1 MSLQTYTKSLLD
13 PFDKGMSQP
22 KLLDGKVARSSGIR
36 LRATGE
42 ITCNSSGSTYI
53 ALIPGAS
60 NVICWRVDDN
70 VMTPEVTPLPF
81 QGHLDSVEDR
91 ANVKATRTVGTA
103 LRLSL
108 VNSAD
113 QNEGYWEAARI
124 PSCALDFTFTAVQGA
139 IVADGAFV
147 VDSSYTIASLGTTDF
162 TLIGAMDNVIGTT
175 FTATGTGDGL
185 GGGTATITTHSSAL
199 SLSLSSVGD
208 LSNYSTYLT
217 GKLRD
222 IHRYQFKL
230 NAIDNDINFNR
241 CINEPPEVT
250 DFVSEQWDTVLIKVH
265 GRVEIGAPSMMMYD
279 CISAQEVIYK
289 ENTALARL
297 MSTSP
302 YVPQTKSLL
311 TRTRFNPPG
320 VQIS

>member
-1 MSLQTYTKSLLD
+1 MSLQAYTKSLLD

-42 ITCNSSGSTYI
+42 ITCNISGSTYI
-53 ALIPGAS
+53 ALFPGAS
-60 NVICWRVDDN
+60 NVLCWRVDSDPL
-70 VMTPEVTPLPF
+70 VPEVTPVEF
-81 QGHLDSVEDR
+81 QGHLDTIADR

-124 PSCALDFTFTAVQGA
+124 PTSALDFGFAGA
-139 IVADGAFV
+139 G
-147 VDSSYTIASLGTTDF
+147 TSLAQ
-162 TLIGAMDNVIGTT
+162 TLGN
-175 FTATGTGDGL
+175 L
-185 GGGTATITTHSSAL
+185 
-199 SLSLSSVGD
+199 D
-208 LSNYSTYLT
+208 LSNYQTYLT

-230 NAIDNDINFNR
+230 NAIDNDIDFSR
-241 CINEPPEVT
+241 ILTEPPEVSQ
-250 DFVSEQWDTVLIKVH
+250 FVSEQWDTIIIKIH
-265 GRVEIGAPSMMMYD
+265 GRVEVGAPSMLMYD
-279 CISAQEVIYK
+279 CISCQEVIYK

-297 MSTSP
+297 MTTSP

-320 VQIS
+320 VQVA

>member
-1 MSLQTYTKSLLD
+1 MSLQAYTKSLLD

-42 ITCNSSGSTYI
+42 ITCNISGSTYI
-53 ALIPGAS
+53 ALFPGHS
-60 NVICWRVDDN
+60 NVLCWRVDSDPL
-70 VMTPEVTPLPF
+70 VPEVTPTEF
-81 QGHLDSVEDR
+81 QGHLDTIPDR
-91 ANVKATRTVGTA
+91 ANVKAARTVGVA

-113 QNEGYWEAARI
+113 QNEGYWEAARV
-124 PSCALDFTFTAVQGA
+124 PTSALDFRF
-139 IVADGAFV
+139 
-147 VDSSYTIASLGTTDF
+147 L
-162 TLIGAMDNVIGTT
+162 N
-175 FTATGTGDGL
+175 
-185 GGGTATITTHSSAL
+185 GGTATAQTL
-199 SLSLSSVGD
+199 GNLD
-208 LSNYSTYLT
+208 LSNYQTYLT

-230 NAIDNDINFNR
+230 NAIDNDIDFSR
-241 CINEPPEVT
+241 MLTEPPEVSQ
-250 DFVSEQWDTVLIKVH
+250 FVSEQWDTIIIKIH
-265 GRVEIGAPSMMMYD
+265 GRVEVGAPSMLMYD
-279 CISAQEVIYK
+279 CISCQEVIYK

-297 MSTSP
+297 MTTSP

-320 VQIS
+320 VQVA

>member
-1 MSLQTYTKSLLD
+1 MSLQAYTKSLLD

-42 ITCNSSGSTYI
+42 ITCNISGSTYI

-60 NVICWRVDDN
+60 NVLCWRVDSDPA
-70 VMTPEVTPLPF
+70 VPEVTPVPF
-81 QGHLDSVEDR
+81 QGHLDSVADR
-91 ANVKATRTVGTA
+91 SNVKAVRSVGTA

-124 PSCALDFTFTAVQGA
+124 PTSSLDF
-139 IVADGAFV
+139 AF
-147 VDSSYTIASLGTTDF
+147 SEIAPG
-162 TLIGAMDNVIGTT
+162 V
-175 FTATGTGDGL
+175 TGTSAYQVL
-185 GGGTATITTHSSAL
+185 GNL
-199 SLSLSSVGD
+199 D
-208 LSNYSTYLT
+208 LSNYQTYLT

-230 NAIDNDINFNR
+230 NAIDNDIDFSR
-241 CINEPPEVT
+241 ILTEPPEVSQ
-250 DFVSEQWDTVLIKVH
+250 FISEQWDTIIIKIH
-265 GRVEIGAPSMMMYD
+265 GRVEVGAPSMLMYD
-279 CISAQEVIYK
+279 CISCQEVIYK

-297 MSTSP
+297 MTTSP

-320 VQIS
+320 VQVA

>member
-13 PFDKGMSQP
+13 PFDKAISQP
-22 KLLDGKVARSSGIR
+22 KLLDGKVPRSSGIR

-42 ITCNSSGSTYI
+42 ITCNGGGSTYI

-60 NVICWRVDDN
+60 NVICWRDVNDPLIPET
-70 VMTPEVTPLPF
+70 TPTPF
-81 QGHLDSVEDR
+81 QGHLDSVNDR
-91 ANVKATRTVGTA
+91 ENIKGVRTVGTA

-124 PSCALDFTFTAVQGA
+124 PTSSLDFQFTETVEADPLANPPVLAEYNTAVFMTLGA
-139 IVADGAFV
+139 
-147 VDSSYTIASLGTTDF
+147 L
-162 TLIGAMDNVIGTT
+162 
-175 FTATGTGDGL
+175 
-185 GGGTATITTHSSAL
+185 
-199 SLSLSSVGD
+199 D
-208 LSNYSTYLT
+208 LSNYQTYIT

-230 NAIDNDINFNR
+230 NAIDNDINFSR
-241 CINEPPEVT
+241 ILTEPPVV
-250 DFVSEQWDTVLIKVH
+250 DQFISEQWDTIIIKIH
-265 GRVEIGAPSMMMYD
+265 GRVELGAPSMLMYD
-279 CISAQEVIYK
+279 CVSCQEVIYK

-297 MSTSP
+297 MTTSP

-320 VQIS
+320 VQIA

>member
-1 MSLQTYTKSLLD
+1 MLLQAYTKSLFD
-13 PFDKGMSQP
+13 PFDKGISQP

-42 ITCNSSGSTYI
+42 ITCNSAGSTYI
-53 ALIPGAS
+53 ALLPGAS
-60 NVICWRVDDN
+60 NVLCWHVDDDPM
-70 VMTPEVTPLPF
+70 VPEVTPPPF
-81 QGHLDSVEDR
+81 QGHLDTEVDR
-91 ANVKATRTVGTA
+91 ENVKAVRTIGTA

-124 PSCALDFTFTAVQGA
+124 PTQSHDFSFTM
-139 IVADGAFV
+139 
-147 VDSSYTIASLGTTDF
+147 TDP
-162 TLIGAMDNVIGTT
+162 GDPDPA
-175 FTATGTGDGL
+175 GDGSLPPIPPTYNTSVFMAL
-185 GGGTATITTHSSAL
+185 GQL
-199 SLSLSSVGD
+199 D
-208 LSNYSTYLT
+208 LSNYQTYLT

-230 NAIDNDINFNR
+230 NAIDNDIDFSRFVGDHVEKN
-241 CINEPPEVT
+241 
-250 DFVSEQWDTVLIKVH
+250 FVSEQWDTIIIKIH
-265 GRVEIGAPSMMMYD
+265 GRVEIGAPSMIMYD

-297 MSTSP
+297 MTTSP

>member
-13 PFDKGMSQP
+13 PFDKGISQP
-22 KLLDGKVARSSGIR
+22 KLLDGKVPRSSGIR

-42 ITCNSSGSTYI
+42 ITCNGAGSTYL

-60 NVICWRVDDN
+60 NVICWRSDN
-70 VMTPEVTPLPF
+70 DPLVPEVTPIPF
-81 QGHLDSVEDR
+81 QGHLDSVADR
-91 ANVKATRTVGTA
+91 GNVKGVRTVGTA

-124 PSCALDFTFTAVQGA
+124 PTSALDFSFTETDPGDPVGPPIVPPTNNSAVRMLLG
-139 IVADGAFV
+139 
-147 VDSSYTIASLGTTDF
+147 SL
-162 TLIGAMDNVIGTT
+162 
-175 FTATGTGDGL
+175 
-185 GGGTATITTHSSAL
+185 
-199 SLSLSSVGD
+199 D
-208 LSNYSTYLT
+208 LSNYQTYIT

-230 NAIDNDINFNR
+230 NAIDNDINFSR
-241 CINEPPEVT
+241 ILTEPPEV
-250 DFVSEQWDTVLIKVH
+250 DQFLSEQWDTIIIKIH
-265 GRVEIGAPSMMMYD
+265 GRVEVGAPSMVMYD
-279 CISAQEVIYK
+279 CISCQEVIYK

-297 MSTSP
+297 MTASP

-311 TRTRFNPPG
+311 TRTRFNPPA
-320 VQIS
+320 VQIA

>member
-13 PFDKGMSQP
+13 PFDKAISQP
-22 KLLDGKVARSSGIR
+22 KLLDGKVPRSSGIR

-42 ITCNSSGSTYI
+42 ITCNGAGSTYL

-60 NVICWRVDDN
+60 NVICWRNDN
-70 VMTPEVTPLPF
+70 DPTVVEITPVPF
-81 QGHLDSVEDR
+81 QGHLDTVADR
-91 ANVKATRTVGTA
+91 ENIKGVRTVGTA

-124 PSCALDFTFTAVQGA
+124 PTSALDFRFTDTMVPDPQDPTGPLIPATNTAV
-139 IVADGAFV
+139 
-147 VDSSYTIASLGTTDF
+147 SMSLG
-162 TLIGAMDNVIGTT
+162 
-175 FTATGTGDGL
+175 
-185 GGGTATITTHSSAL
+185 
-199 SLSLSSVGD
+199 SLD
-208 LSNYSTYLT
+208 LSNYQTYIT

-230 NAIDNDINFNR
+230 NALDNDINFSK
-241 CINEPPEVT
+241 ILTEPPVV
-250 DFVSEQWDTVLIKVH
+250 DQFLSEQWDTVIIKIH
-265 GRVEIGAPSMMMYD
+265 GRVEIGAPSMIMYD
-279 CISAQEVIYK
+279 CISCQEVIYK

-297 MSTSP
+297 MTASP
-302 YVPQTKSLL
+302 YVPETKSLL

-320 VQIS
+320 VQVS

>member
-1 MSLQTYTKSLLD
+1 MSLQAYTKSLLD

-42 ITCNSSGSTYI
+42 ITCNIAGSTYV

-60 NVICWRVDDN
+60 NVLCWRVDSDPM
-70 VMTPEVTPLPF
+70 VPEVTPQAF
-81 QGHLDSVEDR
+81 QGHLDTPEDR
-91 ANVKATRTVGTA
+91 ANVKAVRTVGTA

-124 PSCALDFTFTAVQGA
+124 PTSALDFAFAEVAPGVTGSAVYQA
-139 IVADGAFV
+139 
-147 VDSSYTIASLGTTDF
+147 LGN
-162 TLIGAMDNVIGTT
+162 L
-175 FTATGTGDGL
+175 
-185 GGGTATITTHSSAL
+185 
-199 SLSLSSVGD
+199 D
-208 LSNYSTYLT
+208 LSNYQTYLT

-230 NAIDNDINFNR
+230 NAIDNDIDFSR
-241 CINEPPEVT
+241 MLTEPPEVNQ
-250 DFVSEQWDTVLIKVH
+250 FVSEQWDTIIIKIH
-265 GRVEIGAPSMMMYD
+265 GRVEVGAPSMLMYD
-279 CISAQEVIYK
+279 CISCQEVIYK

-297 MSTSP
+297 MTTSP

-320 VQIS
+320 VQVA

>member
-22 KLLDGKVARSSGIR
+22 KLLDGKVSRSSGIR

-42 ITCNSSGSTYI
+42 ITCNSAGSTYL
-53 ALIPGAS
+53 ALIPGSS
-60 NVICWRVDDN
+60 NVLCWRVDNDPA
-70 VMTPEVTPLPF
+70 VPEATPTPF
-81 QGHLDSVEDR
+81 QGHLDTVTDR
-91 ANVKATRTVGTA
+91 ANVKQVRPVGTA

-124 PSCALDFTFTAVQGA
+124 PTSNLDFSFTETDPGDPDPAGDGSLPAIPPTYNSAV
-139 IVADGAFV
+139 
-147 VDSSYTIASLGTTDF
+147 SMSLG
-162 TLIGAMDNVIGTT
+162 
-175 FTATGTGDGL
+175 
-185 GGGTATITTHSSAL
+185 AL
-199 SLSLSSVGD
+199 D
-208 LSNYSTYLT
+208 LSNYQTYLT

-230 NAIDNDINFNR
+230 NAIDNDINFQR
-241 CINEPPEVT
+241 ILTEPPTV
-250 DFVSEQWDTVLIKVH
+250 DQFISEQWDTIIIKIH
-265 GRVEIGAPSMMMYD
+265 GRVEVGAPSMIMYD
-279 CISAQEVIYK
+279 CISSQEVIYK

-297 MSTSP
+297 MTTSP

-311 TRTRFNPPG
+311 TRTRFNAPG
-320 VQIS
+320 VQIN

>member
-1 MSLQTYTKSLLD
+1 MSIQAYTKSLLD

-22 KLLDGKVARSSGIR
+22 KLLDGKVSRSSGIR

-60 NVICWRVDDN
+60 NVLCWRVDNDPL
-70 VMTPEVTPLPF
+70 VPEVTPEPF
-81 QGHLDSVEDR
+81 QGHLDSVPDR
-91 ANVKATRTVGTA
+91 ANVKAVRSVGTA

-124 PSCALDFTFTAVQGA
+124 PTSALDFSFTKTLEGDPLAVPPTMDEYNTSVKMNLG
-139 IVADGAFV
+139 
-147 VDSSYTIASLGTTDF
+147 SL
-162 TLIGAMDNVIGTT
+162 
-175 FTATGTGDGL
+175 
-185 GGGTATITTHSSAL
+185 
-199 SLSLSSVGD
+199 D
-208 LSNYSTYLT
+208 LSNYATYLT

-230 NAIDNDINFNR
+230 NAIDNDINFSR
-241 CINEPPEVT
+241 ILTEPPAV
-250 DFVSEQWDTVLIKVH
+250 DQFVSEQWDTIIIKVH

-279 CISAQEVIYK
+279 CISCQECIYT

-297 MSTSP
+297 MTTSV

-320 VQIS
+320 VQIA

>member
-1 MSLQTYTKSLLD
+1 MSLQAYTKSLLD

-22 KLLDGKVARSSGIR
+22 KLLDGKVSRSSGIR

-42 ITCNSSGSTYI
+42 ITCNNSGSTYI
-53 ALIPGAS
+53 ALIPGVS
-60 NVICWRVDDN
+60 NVICWRVDNDAN
-70 VMTPEVTPLPF
+70 VPEVTPSTF
-81 QGHLDSVEDR
+81 QGHMDTITDR
-91 ANVKATRTVGTA
+91 ANVKGSRTVGTA

-124 PSCALDFTFTAVQGA
+124 PTNALDFSFTEIPPGPSVSTAVSMTLG
-139 IVADGAFV
+139 
-147 VDSSYTIASLGTTDF
+147 SL
-162 TLIGAMDNVIGTT
+162 
-175 FTATGTGDGL
+175 
-185 GGGTATITTHSSAL
+185 
-199 SLSLSSVGD
+199 D
-208 LSNYSTYLT
+208 LSNYQTYLT

-230 NAIDNDINFNR
+230 NAIDNDINFSSQR
-241 CINEPPEVT
+241 TEPPEVKN
-250 DFVSEQWDTVLIKVH
+250 FVSEQWDTIIIKIH
-265 GRVEIGAPSMMMYD
+265 GRVEVGAPSMIMYD
-279 CISAQEVIYK
+279 CISCQEVIYK

-297 MSTSP
+297 MTTSP

-320 VQIS
+320 VQIA

>member
-1 MSLQTYTKSLLD
+1 MSLQAYTKSLLD

-22 KLLDGKVARSSGIR
+22 KLLDGKVSRSSGIR

-42 ITCNSSGSTYI
+42 ITCNGSGSTYI

-60 NVICWRVDDN
+60 NVLCWRVDNDPL
-70 VMTPEVTPLPF
+70 VPEVTPVPF
-81 QGHLDSVEDR
+81 QGHLDTIADR
-91 ANVKATRTVGTA
+91 ANVKGVRTVGTA

-124 PSCALDFTFTAVQGA
+124 PTSALDFEFTTIGGVTTTS
-139 IVADGAFV
+139 VAMKLG
-147 VDSSYTIASLGTTDF
+147 SL
-162 TLIGAMDNVIGTT
+162 
-175 FTATGTGDGL
+175 
-185 GGGTATITTHSSAL
+185 
-199 SLSLSSVGD
+199 D
-208 LSNYSTYLT
+208 LSNYQTYLT

-230 NAIDNDINFNR
+230 NAIDNDINFSR
-241 CINEPPEVT
+241 IISEPPEV
-250 DFVSEQWDTVLIKVH
+250 DQLLSEQWDTIIIKVH
-265 GRVEIGAPSMMMYD
+265 GRVELGAPSMMMYD
-279 CISAQEVIYK
+279 CISCQEVIYK

-297 MSTSP
+297 MTTSP

-320 VQIS
+320 VQVS

>member
-1 MSLQTYTKSLLD
+1 MSLQAYTKSLLD

-22 KLLDGKVARSSGIR
+22 KLLDGKVSRSSGIR

-42 ITCNSSGSTYI
+42 ITCNSTGSTYI
-53 ALIPGAS
+53 ALVPGIS
-60 NVICWRVDDN
+60 NVLCWRVDSDPLI
-70 VMTPEVTPLPF
+70 PEVTPQPF
-81 QGHLDSVEDR
+81 QGHLDSEIDR
-91 ANVKATRTVGTA
+91 DNVKGVRSVGTA

-124 PSCALDFTFTAVQGA
+124 PTSALDFAFSASTIVPGPPNNTSVYMTLGA
-139 IVADGAFV
+139 
-147 VDSSYTIASLGTTDF
+147 L
-162 TLIGAMDNVIGTT
+162 
-175 FTATGTGDGL
+175 
-185 GGGTATITTHSSAL
+185 
-199 SLSLSSVGD
+199 D
-208 LSNYSTYLT
+208 LSNYQTYLT

-230 NAIDNDINFNR
+230 NAIDNDINFSR
-241 CINEPPEVT
+241 LVTEPPTV
-250 DFVSEQWDTVLIKVH
+250 DQFVSEQWDTIIIKIH
-265 GRVEIGAPSMMMYD
+265 GRVEIGAPSMIMYD
-279 CISAQEVIYK
+279 CISCQEVIYK

-297 MSTSP
+297 MTTSP

-320 VQIS
+320 VQVA

>member
-1 MSLQTYTKSLLD
+1 MSLQVYTKSLLD

-22 KLLDGKVARSSGIR
+22 KLLDGKVSRSSGIR

-42 ITCNSSGSTYI
+42 ITCNGAGSTYI

-60 NVICWRVDDN
+60 NVICWRVDSDP
-70 VMTPEVTPLPF
+70 MIPEVTPVPF
-81 QGHLDSVEDR
+81 AGHLDTIPDR
-91 ANVKATRTVGTA
+91 DNAKGVRTVGTA

-124 PSCALDFTFTAVQGA
+124 PTSNLDFKFTELTPF
-139 IVADGAFV
+139 VAGNGTPGDPGEFDTPAT
-147 VDSSYTIASLGTTDF
+147 YNTAAS
-162 TLIGAMDNVIGTT
+162 M
-175 FTATGTGDGL
+175 GL
-185 GGGTATITTHSSAL
+185 G
-199 SLSLSSVGD
+199 SLD
-208 LSNYSTYLT
+208 LSNYQTYLT

-230 NAIDNDINFNR
+230 NAIDNDINFSR
-241 CINEPPEVT
+241 ILTEPPTV
-250 DFVSEQWDTVLIKVH
+250 DQFVSEQWDTVIIKIH
-265 GRVEIGAPSMMMYD
+265 GRVEVGAPSMLMYD
-279 CISAQEVIYK
+279 CISAQEVIYS

-297 MSTSP
+297 MTTSP

>member
-1 MSLQTYTKSLLD
+1 MSLQTYTKALLD

-22 KLLDGKVARSSGIR
+22 KLLDGKVSRSSGIR

-42 ITCNSSGSTYI
+42 ITCNGSGPTYI

-60 NVICWRVDDN
+60 NVICWRADSDPAVPEQ
-70 VMTPEVTPLPF
+70 TPNPF
-81 QGHLDSVEDR
+81 QGHLDTVADR
-91 ANVKATRTVGTA
+91 GNVKSVRTVGTA

-124 PSCALDFTFTAVQGA
+124 PTSVLDFKFKELTPGDPA
-139 IVADGAFV
+139 
-147 VDSSYTIASLGTTDF
+147 
-162 TLIGAMDNVIGTT
+162 
-175 FTATGTGDGL
+175 ATPPVEPTY
-185 GGGTATITTHSSAL
+185 SSAVSMKL
-199 SLSLSSVGD
+199 GDLD
-208 LSNYSTYLT
+208 LSNYQTYLT

-230 NAIDNDINFNR
+230 NAIDNDIDFSR
-241 CINEPPEVT
+241 ILTEPPTT
-250 DFVSEQWDTVLIKVH
+250 DMMVSEQWDTVIIKVH

-279 CISAQEVIYK
+279 CISAQEIIYK
-289 ENTALARL
+289 ENTALSRL
-297 MSTSP
+297 MTTSP

-320 VQIS
+320 VQIA

>member
-1 MSLQTYTKSLLD
+1 MSLQAYTKSLLD

-22 KLLDGKVARSSGIR
+22 KLLDGKVSRSSGIR

-42 ITCNSSGSTYI
+42 ITCNSTGSTYI
-53 ALIPGAS
+53 ALVPGVS
-60 NVICWRVDDN
+60 NVICWRVNDDPA
-70 VMTPEVTPLPF
+70 VPEEVPAAF
-81 QGHLDSVEDR
+81 QGHLDTVTDR
-91 ANVKATRTVGTA
+91 SNVKGVRSVGTA

-124 PSCALDFTFTAVQGA
+124 PTSNVDFSFATGSTAVHM
-139 IVADGAFV
+139 
-147 VDSSYTIASLGTTDF
+147 TLGT
-162 TLIGAMDNVIGTT
+162 L
-175 FTATGTGDGL
+175 
-185 GGGTATITTHSSAL
+185 
-199 SLSLSSVGD
+199 D
-208 LSNYSTYLT
+208 LSNYQTYLT

-230 NAIDNDINFNR
+230 NAIDNDINFSR
-241 CINEPPEVT
+241 LSTEPPTV
-250 DFVSEQWDTVLIKVH
+250 DQFVSEQWDTIIIKIH
-265 GRVEIGAPSMMMYD
+265 GRVEVGAPSMMMYD
-279 CISAQEVIYK
+279 CISCQEVIYK

-297 MSTSP
+297 MTTSP

-320 VQIS
+320 IQIS

>member
-1 MSLQTYTKSLLD
+1 MSLQAYTKSLLD
-13 PFDKGMSQP
+13 PFDKGISQP
-22 KLLDGKVARSSGIR
+22 KLLDGKVSRSSGIR

-42 ITCNSSGSTYI
+42 ITCNSTGSTYI

-60 NVICWRVDDN
+60 NVLCWRVDSDPA
-70 VMTPEVTPLPF
+70 VPEVTPPPF
-81 QGHLDSVEDR
+81 QGHLDTPTDR
-91 ANVKATRTVGTA
+91 DNVKAVRTVGTA

-113 QNEGYWEAARI
+113 QNEGYWEAARV
-124 PSCALDFTFTAVQGA
+124 PTSALDFSFTVVDPDPAGDGSLPPILNTAVSMTLG
-139 IVADGAFV
+139 
-147 VDSSYTIASLGTTDF
+147 SL
-162 TLIGAMDNVIGTT
+162 
-175 FTATGTGDGL
+175 
-185 GGGTATITTHSSAL
+185 
-199 SLSLSSVGD
+199 D
-208 LSNYSTYLT
+208 LSNYQTYLT

-230 NAIDNDINFNR
+230 NAIDNDIDFSR
-241 CINEPPEVT
+241 ILPDPPSEEQ
-250 DFVSEQWDTVLIKVH
+250 FISEQWDTVIIKVH
-265 GRVEIGAPSMMMYD
+265 GRVEIGAPSMIMYD

-297 MSTSP
+297 MTTSP

-320 VQIS
+320 VQIA

>member
-1 MSLQTYTKSLLD
+1 MADSAPQMQAYTKSLLD
-13 PFDKGMSQP
+13 PFDKTISQP

-42 ITCNSSGSTYI
+42 ITCAGTGTTYV
-53 ALIPGAS
+53 ALFPGAS
-60 NVICWRVDDN
+60 NVIAWQVDE
-70 VMTPEVTPLPF
+70 VAGPITPQPF
-81 QGHLDSVEDR
+81 AGHLDSVADR
-91 ANVKATRTVGTA
+91 ANVKSTRTVGTA

-124 PSCALDFTFTAVQGA
+124 PTNHLDFTFEGATSAV
-139 IVADGAFV
+139 
-147 VDSSYTIASLGTTDF
+147 SLPMG
-162 TLIGAMDNVIGTT
+162 GSGNV
-175 FTATGTGDGL
+175 
-185 GGGTATITTHSSAL
+185 
-199 SLSLSSVGD
+199 D
-208 LSNYSTYLT
+208 LSNYATYLT

-222 IHRYQFKL
+222 IHRFQFKL
-230 NAIDNDINFNR
+230 NAIDNDIKFSR
-241 CINEPPEVT
+241 MVTEPPTTENM
-250 DFVSEQWDTVLIKVH
+250 VSEQWDTIIIKIH
-265 GRVEIGAPSMMMYD
+265 GRVEAGAPSQLMYD

-297 MSTSP
+297 MTSTA

-320 VQIS
+320 IQIA

>member
-13 PFDKGMSQP
+13 PFDKAMSQP
-22 KLLDGKVARSSGIR
+22 KLLDGKVSRSSGIR

-42 ITCNSSGSTYI
+42 ITCNGSGSTYI

-60 NVICWRVDDN
+60 NVICWRADSDPLVKET
-70 VMTPEVTPLPF
+70 TPQAF
-81 QGHLDSVEDR
+81 QGHLDSVADR
-91 ANVKATRTVGTA
+91 ENVKGVRTVGAA

-124 PSCALDFTFTAVQGA
+124 PTNSLDMSFNELVPADPGDPAAVPPVPPTDA
-139 IVADGAFV
+139 V
-147 VDSSYTIASLGTTDF
+147 VSTGLSQTLGSL
-162 TLIGAMDNVIGTT
+162 
-175 FTATGTGDGL
+175 
-185 GGGTATITTHSSAL
+185 
-199 SLSLSSVGD
+199 D
-208 LSNYSTYLT
+208 LSNFQTYLT

-222 IHRYQFKL
+222 IHRFQFKL
-230 NAIDNDINFNR
+230 NAIDNDIKFSR
-241 CINEPPEVT
+241 ILTEPPQITE
-250 DFVSEQWDTVLIKVH
+250 FVSEQWDTIIIKIH
-265 GRVEIGAPSMMMYD
+265 GRVEIGAPSMLMYD
-279 CISAQEVIYK
+279 CISCQEVQYK

-297 MSTSP
+297 MTTSP

-320 VQIS
+320 VQIG

>member
-1 MSLQTYTKSLLD
+1 MSTQQATSANSLQTYTKALLD
-13 PFDKGMSQP
+13 PFDKTMSQP

-42 ITCNSSGSTYI
+42 ITCNGAGSTYI
-53 ALIPGAS
+53 ALFPGAS
-60 NVICWRVDDN
+60 NVLCWRTDN
-70 VMTPEVTPLPF
+70 DPAVPESTPQPF
-81 QGHLDSVEDR
+81 QGHLDTLIERS
-91 ANVKATRTVGTA
+91 NVKSVRTVGTA

-113 QNEGYWEAARI
+113 QNEGYWEAARV
-124 PSCALDFTFTAVQGA
+124 PTCALDFSFTEPDPVGA
-139 IVADGAFV
+139 PGV
-147 VDSSYTIASLGTTDF
+147 T
-162 TLIGAMDNVIGTT
+162 N
-175 FTATGTGDGL
+175 TAAYMTMGD
-185 GGGTATITTHSSAL
+185 I
-199 SLSLSSVGD
+199 D
-208 LSNYSTYLT
+208 LSNHQTYLT

-230 NAIDNDINFNR
+230 NAIDNDIDFTR
-241 CINEPPEVT
+241 CVSEPPSAEQ
-250 DFVSEQWDTVLIKVH
+250 FVSEQWDTIIIKVH
-265 GRVEIGAPSMMMYD
+265 GRVEVGAPSMLMYD

-297 MSTSP
+297 MTTSP

-320 VQIS
+320 VQVS

>member
-22 KLLDGKVARSSGIR
+22 KLLDGKKARSSGIR

-42 ITCNSSGSTYI
+42 ITCNGAGSTYI

-60 NVICWRVDDN
+60 NVICWRVDNDPL
-70 VMTPEVTPLPF
+70 VPSQTPQPF
-81 QGHLDSVEDR
+81 QGHLDTLADR
-91 ANVKATRTVGTA
+91 ANVKDIRVVGTA

-124 PSCALDFTFTAVQGA
+124 PTSNLDFAFTEPDPVGAPGVYNTAVYMG
-139 IVADGAFV
+139 F
-147 VDSSYTIASLGTTDF
+147 GTN
-162 TLIGAMDNVIGTT
+162 L
-175 FTATGTGDGL
+175 
-185 GGGTATITTHSSAL
+185 
-199 SLSLSSVGD
+199 D
-208 LSNYSTYLT
+208 LSNYQTYIT

-230 NAIDNDINFNR
+230 NAIDNDIDFQR
-241 CINEPPEVT
+241 ILSEPPSV
-250 DFVSEQWDTVLIKVH
+250 DQFVSEQWDTVIIKIH
-265 GRVEIGAPSMMMYD
+265 GRVEVGAPSMLMYD
-279 CISAQEVIYK
+279 CISNQEVVYT

-297 MSTSP
+297 MTTTP

-320 VQIS
+320 IQTS

>member
-1 MSLQTYTKSLLD
+1 MSIQTYTKSLLD

-22 KLLDGKVARSSGIR
+22 KLLDGKVSRSSGIR

-42 ITCNSSGSTYI
+42 ITCNSAGSTYI
-53 ALIPGAS
+53 ALVPGAS
-60 NVICWRVDDN
+60 NVLCWRVDNDPA
-70 VMTPEVTPLPF
+70 VPEVTPVPF
-81 QGHLDSVEDR
+81 GGHLDSVEDR
-91 ANVKATRTVGTA
+91 ANVKSTRIVGTA

-124 PSCALDFTFTAVQGA
+124 PTSALDFQFTEPDPVGSPGVTNTAV
-139 IVADGAFV
+139 
-147 VDSSYTIASLGTTDF
+147 SL
-162 TLIGAMDNVIGTT
+162 AMKDM
-175 FTATGTGDGL
+175 
-185 GGGTATITTHSSAL
+185 
-199 SLSLSSVGD
+199 D
-208 LSNYSTYLT
+208 LSNFQTYLT

-230 NAIDNDINFNR
+230 NAIDNDINFSR
-241 CINEPPEVT
+241 ILTEPPSI
-250 DFVSEQWDTVLIKVH
+250 DQFVSEQWDTVIIKIH
-265 GRVEIGAPSMMMYD
+265 GRVEIGAPSMIMYD

-297 MSTSP
+297 MTQSP

-320 VQIS
+320 IQVN

>member
-1 MSLQTYTKSLLD
+1 MAAPANLQAYTKSLLD

-22 KLLDGKVARSSGIR
+22 KLLDGKVSRSSGIR

-42 ITCNSSGSTYI
+42 ITCNSAGSTYI
-53 ALIPGAS
+53 ALVPGAS
-60 NVICWRVDDN
+60 NVICWRVDNDQG
-70 VMTPEVTPLPF
+70 VPEVTPTPF
-81 QGHLDSVEDR
+81 SGHLDSIPDR
-91 ANVKATRTVGTA
+91 ANVKSVRSVGTA

-124 PSCALDFTFTAVQGA
+124 PTSNLDFKFTQTVVGNGTPGDPEEFDAFNTAV
-139 IVADGAFV
+139 
-147 VDSSYTIASLGTTDF
+147 SMNLGD
-162 TLIGAMDNVIGTT
+162 L
-175 FTATGTGDGL
+175 
-185 GGGTATITTHSSAL
+185 
-199 SLSLSSVGD
+199 D
-208 LSNYSTYLT
+208 LSNYQTYLT

-230 NAIDNDINFNR
+230 NAIDNDIAFSR
-241 CINEPPEVT
+241 ILTEPPTV
-250 DFVSEQWDTVLIKVH
+250 DQFVSEQWDTVIIKIH
-265 GRVEIGAPSMMMYD
+265 GRVEAGAPSMVMYD
-279 CISAQEVIYK
+279 CISAQEAVYV

-297 MSTSP
+297 MTTSP

-320 VQIS
+320 VQIT